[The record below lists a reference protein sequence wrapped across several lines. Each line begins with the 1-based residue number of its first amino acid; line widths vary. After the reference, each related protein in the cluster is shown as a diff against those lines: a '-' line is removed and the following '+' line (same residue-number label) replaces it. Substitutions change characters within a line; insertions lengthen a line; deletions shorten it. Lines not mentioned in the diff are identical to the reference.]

1 MARRTGSAGKVL
13 EVLRGADG
21 FVSSQKIC
29 SLLGISRSAVWKQVE
44 ALRRLGWGIEG
55 VASQGYRIC
64 AAADSLRV
72 LEMDPGFEPLR
83 IGRRIVVLE
92 ETGSTNDD
100 AWKLGVQ
107 GAEEGTVVLAEMQHA
122 GRGRRGRQWVGP
134 ARKNLYASVLLR
146 PPVPPGD
153 ASLLTLV
160 AAVALCEALVETGPL
175 APGIKWPNDVLL
187 QGRKTAGI
195 LAEMHAEHETVHFLV
210 LGIGVNL
217 NMTADMLPTE
227 VRYPATSVQ
236 CALGAPVDRVAF
248 SRALLRHLDWEYD
261 AFLRGGAGPV
271 REKWL
276 RYCAHLDGWLEVET
290 LQGTLQGR
298 FRDID
303 HEGALVLEVA
313 PGRTE
318 RVRAGDVT
326 RLDARGAGEGPDGF
340 LGGKPPCSS

>member
-1 MARRTGSAGKVL
+1 MAKRTGSAGKVL
-13 EVLRGADG
+13 EVLREADG

-29 SLLGISRSAVWKQVE
+29 SLLGISRTAVWKQVE

-55 VASQGYRIC
+55 VASQGYRIS
-64 AAADSLRV
+64 AVADSLRV
-72 LEMDPGFEPLR
+72 LEMDPGFEPIR

-100 AWKLGVQ
+100 AWKLGVE
-107 GAEEGTVVLAEMQHA
+107 GAEEGTVVLAEMQRS
-122 GRGRRGRQWVGP
+122 GRGRRGRQWVSP

-153 ASLLTLV
+153 APLLTLV

-187 QGRKTAGI
+187 QGKKTAGI
-195 LAEMHAEHETVHFLV
+195 LAEMHAEHETVRFLV

-217 NMTADMLPTE
+217 NMTENMLPTE

-248 SRALLRHLDWEYD
+248 CRTLLRHLDREYD
-261 AFLRGGAGPV
+261 AFLREGADPV

-276 RYCAHLDGWLEVET
+276 RYCAHRQGWLEVET
-290 LQGTLQGR
+290 LQGTIQGR

-303 HEGALVLEVA
+303 NEGALVLEVA

-326 RLDARGAGEGPDGF
+326 RLDARPVEGGSEG
-340 LGGKPPCSS
+340 LHEGKPPCSS